1 MGSTPPAS
9 YGRLFRKYTCFML
22 DGDVY
27 EYLGLP
33 MGLTC
38 RPRIFTKV
46 SKAVADVLRKRG
58 IIFII
63 YIDVSIK
70 TSMFAVFNG
79 FDFRII

>member
-1 MGSTPPAS
+1 
-9 YGRLFRKYTCFML
+9 ML

-38 RPRIFTKV
+38 SPRIFTKV

-58 IIFII
+58 IIIII

-70 TSMFAVFNG
+70 TAMFAG
-79 FDFRII
+79 I